1 MPNRSTIDH
10 ISALR
15 LLIEKAREYRQGREL
30 YIAFIDLRAAFDTV
44 DHASLWKILK
54 ILGSPPKITN
64 FFRQLY
70 TDAQSSVRVNGSDS
84 NTFTINSGVRQGC
97 VAAPDLFNCVID
109 FVMEKVTQ
117 RVPGVNLGSSNS
129 PTSSMPITPPYS
141 LASSGRP

>member
-44 DHASLWKILK
+44 DHASLWKILQV
-54 ILGSPPKITN
+54 LGSPPKITE

-70 TDAQSSVRVNGSDS
+70 TDAQSSVRVNGVDS
-84 NTFTINSGVRQGC
+84 NTF
-97 VAAPDLFNCVID
+97 AYK
-109 FVMEKVTQ
+109 KVTLPDI
-117 RVPGVNLGSSNS
+117 VD
-129 PTSSMPITPPYS
+129 
-141 LASSGRP
+141 